1 MAETKTVGQKDIE
14 LKNREEYL
22 QLPEEQKK
30 YWVIYNPASA
40 GNEYNELVEQMSSM
54 KSCLDD
60 IKVTYEQLKADPML
74 MKTQQYA
81 AISSA
86 FALLIDAL
94 TPIVKLINDTI
105 VGVLVKP
112 LVDFLKLLLKTIGA
126 IVMMLA
132 TTMKQA
138 WVNGAAVIDN
148 LKAIDYD
155 GIFKENLKKAR
166 ADKSPAEVDW
176 DLIAMKKEEKRAL
189 EKELK
194 LWKTQLEA
202 DVAWQEMI
210 KKRKAELLA
219 QSIDKLCETICEP
232 WAKVLDIDV
241 EKLIGY
247 DQEALDKIVPNPAL
261 ASMSIAK
268 KLNKLAENKYIQEK
282 DLAAIQGYYEA
293 KKSYGDNY
301 DAMAT
306 YWEEQKDAEKEKLNN
321 NEITKKQYDENM
333 KALEEEEKKDRAE
346 FNSIFGNIVPD
357 AKANME
363 KIFAMS
369 NEEYAK
375 KYLRETIDK

>member
-22 QLPEEQKK
+22 QLPEEEKK

-166 ADKSPAEVDW
+166 KDKSPAEVDW

-219 QSIDKLCETICEP
+219 QSIDKL
-232 WAKVLDIDV
+232 
-241 EKLIGY
+241 
-247 DQEALDKIVPNPAL
+247 
-261 ASMSIAK
+261 
-268 KLNKLAENKYIQEK
+268 
-282 DLAAIQGYYEA
+282 
-293 KKSYGDNY
+293 
-301 DAMAT
+301 
-306 YWEEQKDAEKEKLNN
+306 
-321 NEITKKQYDENM
+321 
-333 KALEEEEKKDRAE
+333 
-346 FNSIFGNIVPD
+346 
-357 AKANME
+357 
-363 KIFAMS
+363 
-369 NEEYAK
+369 
-375 KYLRETIDK
+375 

>member
-375 KYLRETIDK
+375 KYLRETVDK

>member
-138 WVNGAAVIDN
+138 WVNGAAVVDN

-306 YWEEQKDAEKEKLNN
+306 YWEEQKEAEKEKLNN

-333 KALEEEEKKDRAE
+333 KALEEEEKADRKE
-346 FNSIFGNIVPD
+346 FNSIFGSIVPD

-375 KYLRETIDK
+375 KYLRETVDK

>member
-138 WVNGAAVIDN
+138 WVNGAAVVDN

-247 DQEALDKIVPNPAL
+247 DQEALDEIVPNPAL

-306 YWEEQKDAEKEKLNN
+306 YWEEQKEAEKEKLNN
-321 NEITKKQYDENM
+321 NEITKKQYDENI
-333 KALEEEEKKDRAE
+333 KALEEEEKADRKE
-346 FNSIFGNIVPD
+346 FNSIFGNVVSD

-375 KYLRETIDK
+375 KYLRETVDK

>member
-333 KALEEEEKKDRAE
+333 KALEEEEKKDREE

-375 KYLRETIDK
+375 KYLRETVDK

>member
-86 FALLIDAL
+86 FALLIDSL

-138 WVNGAAVIDN
+138 WVNGAAVVDN

-166 ADKSPAEVDW
+166 KDKSTEEVDW

-247 DQEALDKIVPNPAL
+247 DQEALDKIVPNPTL

-333 KALEEEEKKDRAE
+333 KALEDEEKKDREE

-375 KYLRETIDK
+375 KYLRETVDK

>member
-166 ADKSPAEVDW
+166 KDKSPAEVDW

-369 NEEYAK
+369 NEEYTK
-375 KYLRETIDK
+375 KYLRETVDK

>member
-1 MAETKTVGQKDIE
+1 
-14 LKNREEYL
+14 
-22 QLPEEQKK
+22 
-30 YWVIYNPASA
+30 
-40 GNEYNELVEQMSSM
+40 
-54 KSCLDD
+54 
-60 IKVTYEQLKADPML
+60 
-74 MKTQQYA
+74 
-81 AISSA
+81 
-86 FALLIDAL
+86 
-94 TPIVKLINDTI
+94 
-105 VGVLVKP
+105 
-112 LVDFLKLLLKTIGA
+112 
-126 IVMMLA
+126 
-132 TTMKQA
+132 MKQA
-138 WVNGAAVIDN
+138 WVNGAAVVDN

-166 ADKSPAEVDW
+166 KDKSPAEVDW

-375 KYLRETIDK
+375 KYLRETVDK

>member
-306 YWEEQKDAEKEKLNN
+306 YWEEQKEAEKEKLNN

-333 KALEEEEKKDRAE
+333 KALEEEEKKDREE

-375 KYLRETIDK
+375 KYLRETVDN

>member
-30 YWVIYNPASA
+30 YRVIYNPASA

-306 YWEEQKDAEKEKLNN
+306 YWEEQKEAEKEKLNN

-333 KALEEEEKKDRAE
+333 KALEEEEKKDREE

-375 KYLRETIDK
+375 KYLRETVDK